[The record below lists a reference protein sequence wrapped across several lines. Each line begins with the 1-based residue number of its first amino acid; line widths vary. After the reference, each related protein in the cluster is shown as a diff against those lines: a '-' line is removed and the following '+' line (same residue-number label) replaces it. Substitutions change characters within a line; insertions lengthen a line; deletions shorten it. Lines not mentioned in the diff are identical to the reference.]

1 MCKPQILSCNII
13 NNCDVKAECKYS
25 FDAQGYRCQ
34 CINGKNFI
42 HNITFFITYKTFHC
56 LKKGFVGDGFS
67 CRPLRTCREDPSVC
81 DRNAECLYID
91 QLQTHS
97 CHCRYGF
104 VGDGFQCSVAPRHDG
119 DYLIF
124 TQGMSLLRIPL
135 QPTKEDVGKL
145 ILTKPHQIPAGLDV
159 DCLQGYVY
167 WSDVAHGV
175 IYRASYNGTISET
188 VIEGVLRSPEG
199 VAVDWVSRNIY
210 WTDSL
215 KDTIEVSKIDG
226 TMRKTLISEGLGDP
240 RGIVV
245 HPGRYSL
252 LTTFFMV

>member
-1 MCKPQILSCNII
+1 
-13 NNCDVKAECKYS
+13 VRAECKYS

-34 CINGKNFI
+34 CINGKNFV

-56 LKKGFVGDGFS
+56 LKKGFVGDGFN

-135 QPTKEDVGKL
+135 EPTKEDVGRL

-175 IYRASYNGTISET
+175 IYRASYNGTISEP

-245 HPGRYSL
+245 HPGRYCL